1 MNDLESLL
9 GHLLGGD
16 EIRAEGAVAG
26 LIALDESARPA
37 LLEASRSATDDGRWW
52 IVRTLAELPSTRTV
66 DLVPFLEDPAPEVR
80 QAAALGLGAHP
91 DEAAIPNLVRA
102 LRDPDSMTAALAANA
117 LGKLGTASTP
127 ALLEVLA
134 GDAPQTVR
142 VLVMRT
148 LAELKDHRAIR
159 TMMKALDE
167 DSALVQHWARE
178 GLERLGLD
186 MVFMKPN

>member
-1 MNDLESLL
+1 MNDLEALL
-9 GHLLGGD
+9 GDLLSGD
-16 EIRAEGAVAG
+16 DIRAEGAVAG
-26 LIALDESARPA
+26 LIVLDESARPA
-37 LLEASRSATDDGRWW
+37 LLEASLSATDDGRWW
-52 IVRTLAELPSTRTV
+52 IVRTLAELPSARTV

-80 QAAALGLGAHP
+80 QAVALGLGAHP
-91 DEAAIPNLVRA
+91 DETAIPSLVRA

-117 LGKLGTASTP
+117 LVKVGTTSTP

-142 VLVMRT
+142 ALVMRT
-148 LAELKDHRAIR
+148 LAELKDHRAIHV
-159 TMMKALDE
+159 MLKALDE

>member
-9 GHLLGGD
+9 GDLLSGD

-26 LIALDESARPA
+26 LIALDELARPV
-37 LLEASRSATDDGRWW
+37 LLDASRSATNDGRWW
-52 IVRTLAELPSTRTV
+52 IVRALAEMPSIRTV

-91 DEAAIPNLVRA
+91 SEAAIPSLVRT

-117 LGKLGTASTP
+117 LGKVGPASTP
-127 ALLEVLA
+127 ALLEVLT

-159 TMMKALDE
+159 VMLKALDE

>member
-91 DEAAIPNLVRA
+91 DETAIPNLIRA

-117 LGKLGTASTP
+117 LGKLGTSSTP

>member
-9 GHLLGGD
+9 GDLLSGD

-26 LIALDESARPA
+26 LIALDELARPA
-37 LLEASRSATDDGRWW
+37 LLDASRSATDDGRWW
-52 IVRTLAELPSTRTV
+52 IVRALAELPSIRTV

-91 DEAAIPNLVRA
+91 SEAAIPSLVRA

-117 LGKLGTASTP
+117 LGKVGPASTP

-159 TMMKALDE
+159 VMLKALDE

>member
-9 GHLLGGD
+9 GHLLSGD

-26 LIALDESARPA
+26 LIALDESACPA

-102 LRDPDSMTAALAANA
+102 LRDHDSMTAALAANA

>member
-1 MNDLESLL
+1 MNDLEALL
-9 GHLLGGD
+9 GDLLGGD
-16 EIRAEGAVAG
+16 DIRAEGAAAG
-26 LIALDESARPA
+26 LIALDESARPT

-52 IVRTLAELPSTRTV
+52 IVRALAELPSVRTV

-91 DEAAIPNLVRA
+91 DEMSIPSLVRA

-117 LGKLGTASTP
+117 LGKVGTTSTP

-159 TMMKALDE
+159 VMLKALDE
-167 DSALVQHWARE
+167 DSVLVQHWARE

>member
-9 GHLLGGD
+9 GDLLSGD

-26 LIALDESARPA
+26 LIALDELARPV
-37 LLEASRSATDDGRWW
+37 LLDASRSATNDGRWW
-52 IVRTLAELPSTRTV
+52 IVRALAEMPSIRTV

-91 DEAAIPNLVRA
+91 SEAAIPSLVRA

-117 LGKLGTASTP
+117 LGKVGPASTP

-159 TMMKALDE
+159 VMLKALDE

>member
-9 GHLLGGD
+9 GDLLSGD

-26 LIALDESARPA
+26 LIALDELARPV
-37 LLEASRSATDDGRWW
+37 LLDASRSATNDGRWW
-52 IVRTLAELPSTRTV
+52 IVRALAELPSIRTV

-91 DEAAIPNLVRA
+91 SEAAIPSLVRT

-117 LGKLGTASTP
+117 LGKVGPASTP
-127 ALLEVLA
+127 ALLEVLT

-159 TMMKALDE
+159 VMLKALDE

>member
-9 GHLLGGD
+9 GDLLSGD

-26 LIALDESARPA
+26 LIALDELARPV
-37 LLEASRSATDDGRWW
+37 LLDASHSATDDGRWW
-52 IVRTLAELPSTRTV
+52 IVRALAELPSIRTV

-91 DEAAIPNLVRA
+91 SEAAIPSLVRA

-117 LGKLGTASTP
+117 LGKVGPASTP
-127 ALLEVLA
+127 ALLEVLT

-159 TMMKALDE
+159 VMLKALDE

>member
-9 GHLLGGD
+9 GDLLSGD

-26 LIALDESARPA
+26 LIALDELARPV
-37 LLEASRSATDDGRWW
+37 LLDASRSATNDGRWW
-52 IVRTLAELPSTRTV
+52 IVRALAEMPSIRTV

-91 DEAAIPNLVRA
+91 SEAAIPSLVRA

-117 LGKLGTASTP
+117 LGKVGPASTP
-127 ALLEVLA
+127 ALLEVLT

-159 TMMKALDE
+159 VMLKALDE

>member
-1 MNDLESLL
+1 MNDLKPLL
-9 GHLLGGD
+9 GDLLSGD
-16 EIRAEGAVAG
+16 DIRAEGAVAG

-37 LLEASRSATDDGRWW
+37 LLEAARSATDDGRWW
-52 IVRTLAELPSTRTV
+52 IVRTLAELPSIRTV

-91 DEAAIPNLVRA
+91 DEAAIPSLVHA
-102 LRDPDSMTAALAANA
+102 LRDPDSMAAALAANA

-148 LAELKDHRAIR
+148 LADLKDHRAIR
-159 TMMKALDE
+159 AMMKALDK

>member
-1 MNDLESLL
+1 
-9 GHLLGGD
+9 
-16 EIRAEGAVAG
+16 
-26 LIALDESARPA
+26 
-37 LLEASRSATDDGRWW
+37 
-52 IVRTLAELPSTRTV
+52 
-66 DLVPFLEDPAPEVR
+66 
-80 QAAALGLGAHP
+80 
-91 DEAAIPNLVRA
+91 
-102 LRDPDSMTAALAANA
+102 MTAALAANA
-117 LGKLGTASTP
+117 LGKVGPASTP

-134 GDAPQTVR
+134 GNAPQTVR

-159 TMMKALDE
+159 VMLKALDE

>member
-117 LGKLGTASTP
+117 LGKVGTSSTS

>member
-37 LLEASRSATDDGRWW
+37 LLEAFRSATDDGRWW

-159 TMMKALDE
+159 VMMKALDE

-178 GLERLGLD
+178 GLERLSLD

>member
-9 GHLLGGD
+9 GDLLSGD
-16 EIRAEGAVAG
+16 EVRAEGAVAG
-26 LIALDESARPA
+26 LIARDESARFA
-37 LLEASRSATDDGRWW
+37 LLDASRSANDDGRWW
-52 IVRTLAELPSTRTV
+52 IVRALAELPSVRTV
-66 DLVPFLEDPAPEVR
+66 DLVPFLEDPVPEVR
-80 QAAALGLGAHP
+80 QAAALGLAAHP
-91 DEAAIPNLVRA
+91 GEAAIPSLVRA

-117 LGKLGTASTP
+117 LVKLGTACTP

-134 GDAPQTVR
+134 GDPPPTIR
-142 VLVMRT
+142 VLTMRA

-159 TMMKALDE
+159 AMMKALDE

-186 MVFMKPN
+186 MIFMKPN

>member
-9 GHLLGGD
+9 GHLLSGD

-26 LIALDESARPA
+26 LIALDESACPA

-102 LRDPDSMTAALAANA
+102 LRDHDSMTAALAANA

-142 VLVMRT
+142 LLVMRT